1 MSACVLLLH
10 RKRRRKVN
18 MKDNLAN
25 SMEHSEESF
34 GPFAQTVLPTQFG
47 DLTCRVYH
55 GPDGV
60 EHIAMVAGD
69 VTGEAPVLCRV
80 HSACMTSEILGSIR
94 CDCKAQLD
102 LALQTIA
109 NEGRGIVIYLQ
120 QEGRGIGLGNKIR
133 AYALQE
139 QGLDTVDANRALGL
153 PDDSREYDLAA
164 KILEDLEVQSILL
177 MTNNPEK
184 VVGLEKHGVTIR
196 SRVPHLAAVQ
206 GLAAD
211 YVHSKQERMGHFR
224 EDRPDLKVCNSD

>member
-1 MSACVLLLH
+1 
-10 RKRRRKVN
+10 
-18 MKDNLAN
+18 MKENIAN
-25 SMEHSEESF
+25 SMEPPEKPF
-34 GPFAQTVLPTQFG
+34 GPFAQTDLPTQFG
-47 DLTCRVYH
+47 VLKCMVYH
-55 GPDGV
+55 GPDAV

-69 VTGEAPVLCRV
+69 VAGNEPVLCRV

-109 NEGRGIVIYLQ
+109 KEGRGIVIYLQ

-153 PDDSREYDLAA
+153 PDDNREYDLAA
-164 KILEDLEVQSILL
+164 KILEDLEVQSVLL
-177 MTNNPEK
+177 MTNNPAK
-184 VVGLEKHGVTIR
+184 VAGLEKHGVTIQ
-196 SRVPHLAAVQ
+196 SRVPHLAEVQ

-224 EDRPDLKVCNSD
+224 DDRPELKVCNSE